1 MAMVPWLRRLLA
13 VVLVLA
19 LAGGVMAATR
29 NLRPRPTP
37 LEGALQEVLA
47 PLSGVAARMA
57 RGAGEIGRTVAT
69 LTRLEAENQ
78 QLREELE
85 RLRGVEA
92 QVRQLERENRQLEE
106 LLGLKQARPDA
117 VLAAR
122 VTGRTPDRW
131 YQEITLDQGSADGVQ
146 PDMVAVVPGGVVGR
160 VVAVTPH
167 SARVL
172 LITDPESGVG
182 ALIGRS
188 GEAGVVYGRG
198 GDLPQLVMTLF
209 AANADVRVGD
219 DVVTSGLGPVFPPGL
234 PIGTVTSVGRDPT
247 GLGIQ
252 VTVEPS
258 APLNRLAAVLLLEPA
273 RKGLAPVGGGTAAA
287 PGGGPAGEAGTPA
300 AGTGAQA
307 PGAGAAGAGGGTG
320 EPSGNPAGAPPS
332 GGQDA
337 RQGGGSAGAGRA
349 GGLAPGSGTASDD
362 GTSGSAGRLTGGEE
376 PAGAAGGD
384 GTAGEAWG
392 MPPGPAAAAAQGA
405 AAGRGTP

>member
-1 MAMVPWLRRLLA
+1 MPWLRRLLA

-19 LAGGVMAATR
+19 LAGGAMAATR
-29 NLRPRPTP
+29 HLRPRSTL

-131 YQEITLDQGSADGVQ
+131 YQEITLDQGSADGVE

-198 GDLPQLVMTLF
+198 GDLPRLVMTLF
-209 AANADVRVGD
+209 AADADVRVGD

-287 PGGGPAGEAGTPA
+287 PGGGPAAVAGSP
-300 AGTGAQA
+300 
-307 PGAGAAGAGGGTG
+307 AAGAGELGPGAGEPGVSRGTGAPSGGPGGT
-320 EPSGNPAGAPPS
+320 APS
-332 GGQDA
+332 GGQDT
-337 RQGGGSAGAGRA
+337 RQGVGTVPVGPADGGGGGSGTVS
-349 GGLAPGSGTASDD
+349 GSGPSEPA
-362 GTSGSAGRLTGGEE
+362 GSPPGGGE

-384 GTAGEAWG
+384 DAASGAWG
-392 MPPGPAAAAAQGA
+392 MSAGAAAAAGA
-405 AAGRGTP
+405 TAAGRGTP